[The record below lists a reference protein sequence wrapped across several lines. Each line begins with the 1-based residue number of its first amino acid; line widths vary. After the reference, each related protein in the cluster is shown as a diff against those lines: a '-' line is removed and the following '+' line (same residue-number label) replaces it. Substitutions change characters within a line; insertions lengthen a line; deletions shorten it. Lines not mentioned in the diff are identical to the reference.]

1 MSIYKSQTN
10 EPTNDRILVFD
21 FHNFTLGSL
30 RWKQQIVDMIVKHA
44 CVFGARLASY
54 RVKQR
59 LLHVATLQ
67 SNNQWWN
74 GIEKKKQMYKCMYVS
89 VCCVQCS
96 IAYFI
101 ATAT

>member
-74 GIEKKKQMYKCMYVS
+74 GIEKKKTDV
-89 VCCVQCS
+89 
-96 IAYFI
+96 
-101 ATAT
+101 